1 MRIRIS
7 ALVAVVVSAA
17 ALGTGTA
24 MADTA
29 AAGAAAPCGPAAK
42 ACLDLGRQRAWL
54 LNGGTVIYGPVP
66 AASGRPGYATPPGI
80 FHVTFKDAHFWSTA
94 YNAPMPYS
102 VFFNGGMAFH
112 EGSVHVPSHGC
123 VHLTQAAAIEFF
135 NYLKPGDE
143 VQIVP

>member
-7 ALVAVVVSAA
+7 ALIALVASAA
-17 ALGTGTA
+17 ALGGGSATA
-24 MADTA
+24 ETADTS
-29 AAGAAAPCGPAAK
+29 APCEPAAK
-42 ACLDLGRQRAWL
+42 ACLDLSHQRAWL
-54 LNGGTVIYGPVP
+54 MNGGTVVYGPVP
-66 AASGRPGYATPPGI
+66 AASGRPGYATPAGI
-80 FHVTFKDAHFWSTA
+80 YHVTFKNARFWSTA

-135 NYLKPGDE
+135 NYLNPGDE
-143 VQIVP
+143 VQVVP